1 MLMEHETTKLK
12 ELDEGYSREL
22 KEWKADLKPRKQ
34 VNFFFYY
41 FIKYQFIYSKLNS
54 WSPFFC

>member
-34 VNFFFYY
+34 VNFFF
-41 FIKYQFIYSKLNS
+41 IILLNINS
-54 WSPFFC
+54 FTLS